1 MNSTN
6 LKKTNIL
13 GKTLPEM
20 EELLVNL
27 GQKSY
32 RAKQILKWI
41 HQRGI
46 CNFDDMTDLSKEL
59 RNIMQDNFII
69 EAPKISYEELSE
81 DGTKKWILDVGNQD
95 SVEMVLIPEGKRA
108 TLCVSSQVGCAI
120 NCSFCATGKQ
130 GFSRNLEVSEI
141 IGQVWLAA
149 NSYGIP
155 RTANDKNITNVV
167 MMGMGE
173 PLHNFDPVVSAM
185 NIMLDEN
192 AYGLSKRKVTLSTS
206 GLVPEINK
214 LGKVSDVSL
223 TISLHAPNDE
233 LRNIL
238 VPVNKK
244 YPIQLLLDA
253 VKNYVDGCNDR
264 RITTIEYILIDKV
277 NDTLELAKELAD
289 LLTQIKCKI
298 NLIPF
303 NEFNE
308 SDYLQPSGNRIR
320 KFKDYLVKRGY
331 VTTIRSTRGDDIM
344 AACGQLVGQVNDKT
358 RRKERIQRAKIE
370 AQSISVSYTHLTL
383 PTKRIV

>member
-27 GQKSY
+27 DQKSY

-173 PLHNFDPVVSAM
+173 PLHNFDPVVAAM

-233 LRNIL
+233 LRNTL

-253 VKNYVDGCNDR
+253 VKNYVEGCNDR

-370 AQSISVSYTHLTL
+370 AQSI
-383 PTKRIV
+383 

>member
-1 MNSTN
+1 MDSAID
-6 LKKTNIL
+6 KKINIL
-13 GKTLPEM
+13 GKTLPEL
-20 EELLVNL
+20 EELFLNL
-27 GQKSY
+27 NQKPY
-32 RAKQILKWI
+32 RAKQALKWI

-46 CNFDDMTDLSKEL
+46 SNFDQMTDFSKEL
-59 RNIMQDNFII
+59 RSLLNNSFYIK
-69 EAPKISYEELSE
+69 APSISYEKLSD
-81 DGTKKWILDVGNQD
+81 DGTKKWVLDVGEHD
-95 SVEMVLIPEGKRA
+95 SIEMVLIPEGNRA

-130 GFSRNLEVSEI
+130 GFSRNLTAAEI

-149 NSYGIP
+149 NSFGIP
-155 RTANDKNITNVV
+155 RTGNDKNITNIV

-173 PLHNFDPVVSAM
+173 PLHNFNPVVTAM
-185 NIMLDEN
+185 DIMLNEN

-214 LGKVSDVSL
+214 LSKVSDVSL

-244 YPIQLLLDA
+244 YPIQELLSS
-253 VKNYVDGCNDR
+253 VKDYVEGCNDKR
-264 RITTIEYILIDKV
+264 VTTFEYILIDKV

-289 LLTQIKCKI
+289 LLSQIKCKI

-303 NEFNE
+303 NEFDE
-308 SDYLQPSGNRIR
+308 SDYLQPSGNRVR

-358 RRKERIQRAKIE
+358 RRKERIQKAKIA
-370 AQSISVSYTHLTL
+370 AQSI
-383 PTKRIV
+383 